1 MSNLPSTHDQHATL
15 RGDDD
20 AALLPDPMRVLVV
33 EDDAFQ
39 AMAIR
44 ELIMTVAKS
53 RIAVTLAGSLSSA
66 VEAIQGQTFDIVLL
80 DLMLPDATGMD
91 GLNRVVQIAPRLP
104 VLVLTGFGKE
114 ELVVRAFQH
123 GAQDYL
129 IKGDGD
135 GEELLRAMAFAV
147 RRKAAELRRL
157 ELARR
162 DPLTGLANRGV
173 LLERM
178 QRARHRADRE
188 KRLFAVLFVDLD
200 GFKKINDSMGHM
212 VGDQVLRSV
221 ARCLAAVIRQ
231 SDTVARLGGDEFVIL
246 AEGLGSDA
254 DAAAVAKS
262 AEADRQAD
270 EDQRQHLC
278 HHGQHRNQPLSAR
291 CRRRRAA
298 VGTSGR
304 RHVSSQA
311 GLSEPLHVCTAN
323 VRVRRARASP
333 CDRIAPLRGAAA
345 KALRPSASAGIQHL
359 RRGGIRSLRHPAAT
373 GQPRGLQS
381 VL

>member
-44 ELIMTVAKS
+44 ELIMTAAKS

-66 VEAIQGQTFDIVLL
+66 VKAIQGETFDIVLL

-254 DAAAVAKS
+254 DAAAVA
-262 AEADRQAD
+262 D
-270 EDQRQHLC
+270 
-278 HHGQHRNQPLSAR
+278 
-291 CRRRRAA
+291 
-298 VGTSGR
+298 
-304 RHVSSQA
+304 
-311 GLSEPLHVCTAN
+311 
-323 VRVRRARASP
+323 
-333 CDRIAPLRGAAA
+333 
-345 KALRPSASAGIQHL
+345 KALKRIGRPMKINGSTCAITGSIGISLYPRDAGDAEQLLALADAAMYQAKQACPNRFMFAPQTFECDAHGL
-359 RRGGIRSLRHPAAT
+359 LLAT
-373 GQPRGLQS
+373 G
-381 VL
+381 